1 MVSFIVSES
10 LHSPLSERDVE
21 ICERKGIGHPDT
33 ICDSIMNG
41 ISIAICREYLRHFG
55 FILHHNIDKGLL
67 VAGEAETAFGGGEVK
82 SPMLLI
88 IGDRATFRGD
98 GDEIPIDK
106 IAIETAKKWFRENL
120 RFVNPAVHVK
130 YQVELKPGSEELISI
145 FKRTKGFLGA
155 NDTSAAVGYAP
166 MTPLEKLVLSLENY
180 LNSSD
185 FKSEFPETG
194 EDVKV
199 MGLRVKD
206 DIDIT
211 IAMPF
216 IDRYVDSEKT
226 YFRLKS
232 EVLEEINQHLEKTIG
247 KSVKVN
253 FNALDSPGKGVNGV
267 YLTVLGTSAE
277 AGDSGEVGR
286 GNRVNGI
293 IPLNRPTSSEAAAG
307 KNPISHVGKIYNILS
322 YRLAERVYSSV
333 DGVKE
338 IYVWLLSQIGEPI
351 HQPKIVAAEVTLEKN
366 VSLNSVKK
374 RIEETLRSGLSEENL
389 SRFLEDL
396 IQGRIRVC

>member
-1 MVSFIVSES
+1 
-10 LHSPLSERDVE
+10 
-21 ICERKGIGHPDT
+21 
-33 ICDSIMNG
+33 
-41 ISIAICREYLRHFG
+41 
-55 FILHHNIDKGLL
+55 
-67 VAGEAETAFGGGEVK
+67 
-82 SPMLLI
+82 
-88 IGDRATFRGD
+88 D

-120 RFVNPAVHVK
+120 RFVNPDVHVK